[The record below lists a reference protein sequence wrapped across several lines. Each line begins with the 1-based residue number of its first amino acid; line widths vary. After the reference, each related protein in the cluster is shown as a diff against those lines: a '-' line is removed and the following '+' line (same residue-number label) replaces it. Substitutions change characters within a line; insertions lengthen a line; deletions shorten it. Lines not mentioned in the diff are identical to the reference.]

1 MNSEFTP
8 DLMTLIDDDG
18 KEHVFEI
25 LDSLENEQ
33 GTFYALFPRNNEN
46 NADNSELDS
55 NYYIFEAIDDNGEQ
69 VLAEVEDQE
78 LLNSLAGVFES
89 HFEELYEINDEN

>member
-1 MNSEFTP
+1 MNSDFTP

-18 KEHVFEI
+18 KEHLFEI
-25 LDSLENEQ
+25 LDSLENEN
-33 GTFYALFPRNNEN
+33 GTFYALFPKSN
-46 NADNSELDS
+46 DDVDDSEIES

-69 VLAEVEDQE
+69 VLAEVEDPE
-78 LLNSLAGVFES
+78 ILNTLAQTFES